1 MPGGVQ
7 VDPPQC
13 ALARWARAAG
23 YLTDDSAAA
32 RIASSTNIVRLDRP
46 SFGFTTTVTSVLG
59 YRAIARGTGATRLHT
74 TVEAKGSAGVSDA
87 FLGTKRLR
95 LAEEASIR
103 ANAVIRRNRA

>member
-1 MPGGVQ
+1 M
-7 VDPPQC
+7 
-13 ALARWARAAG
+13 
-23 YLTDDSAAA
+23 
-32 RIASSTNIVRLDRP
+32 RLDRP

-103 ANAVIRRNRA
+103 ANAVIRRNRARATPVPPRTNKGAGHLGAPFHMLLFGNDLFYRDGGI